1 MEYITLH
8 WSEVWAIFALF
19 GIQTGFL
26 ALMWRDRE
34 MWRAGR

>member
-1 MEYITLH
+1 MTTITLH
-8 WSEVWAIFALF
+8 WTEVWALIALF
-19 GIQTGFL
+19 GIQSGFL